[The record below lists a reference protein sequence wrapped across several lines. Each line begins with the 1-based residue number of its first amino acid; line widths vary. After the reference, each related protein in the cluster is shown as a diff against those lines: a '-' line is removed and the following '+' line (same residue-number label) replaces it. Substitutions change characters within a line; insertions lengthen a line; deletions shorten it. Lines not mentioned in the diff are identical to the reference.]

1 MNFKNT
7 LADRLKGVLP
17 HIAIAGTDFT
27 IDWRLKELRETAQLW
42 NRIAVKAMEL
52 MPDGERYCCYY
63 DLESRRQYFPD
74 PDLTEL
80 PENVGMLVIPNEL
93 KLDPVGVA
101 REYGLKDEELLDRC
115 PIQEIL
121 TAEIR
126 PLSET
131 ALPQLVG
138 ENRQRLQNPGIGYT

>member
-17 HIAIAGTDFT
+17 HIDIAGTDFT
-27 IDWRLKELRETAQLW
+27 IDWRLKELRETAQPW
-42 NRIAVKAMEL
+42 NRISVKAMEL
-52 MPDGERYCCYY
+52 TPDLEHYCCYY
-63 DLESRRQYFPD
+63 DLESHRQYFPD

-93 KLDPVGVA
+93 KLDSVGVA
-101 REYGLKDEELLDRC
+101 REYGLKDKELLNRC
-115 PIQEIL
+115 PIQETL
-121 TAEIR
+121 TAELR

-131 ALPQLVG
+131 ALPQLIE
-138 ENRQRLQNPGIGYT
+138 ENRQRLNDQQMGY